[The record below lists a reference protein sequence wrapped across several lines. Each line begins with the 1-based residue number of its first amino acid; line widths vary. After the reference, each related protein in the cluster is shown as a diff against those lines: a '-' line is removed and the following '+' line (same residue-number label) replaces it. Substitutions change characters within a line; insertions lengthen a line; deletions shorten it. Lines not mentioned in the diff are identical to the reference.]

1 MADIAHARLQSQS
14 LSERVQWILKK
25 LVKTNSVNRPTAAG
39 DGNIQEEKPE
49 NELSKQP
56 LDLVN
61 YWTLDTI

>member
-1 MADIAHARLQSQS
+1 MA
-14 LSERVQWILKK
+14 ERVHWILKK

-61 YWTLDTI
+61 YWTLTLWPWKTA

>member
-1 MADIAHARLQSQS
+1 MMIDSQPVVPKWMVIMWN
-14 LSERVQWILKK
+14 LVEIMKK

-61 YWTLDTI
+61 Y

>member
-1 MADIAHARLQSQS
+1 MA
-14 LSERVQWILKK
+14 ERVHWILKK
-25 LVKTNSVNRPTAAG
+25 LERTNSVNRPTAAG

-61 YWTLDTI
+61 YWTLTLWPWKTA